1 MVNWNIDQ
9 KRREIVKHPAKRKVL
24 VAGRR
29 FGKSHLSL
37 IWLLSRGLEENERRW
52 IVTPNYRQGRNT
64 TWKLMRQMFR
74 EYDCKINETDLSVK
88 MPNGSEVAI
97 RGAENENSLRGVGLT
112 MVVMEEYSYIKPHVW
127 DEIIYPTLT
136 TTDGDAFFIGT
147 PNGYD
152 HLYDAYLRGQSND
165 PDWKSWQYTT
175 VDGGYVPE
183 EEIKKARSM
192 MDERAFKT
200 EFLASFETTGNRA
213 AYNFDRSIHVRKAE
227 QLSSSLF
234 WGMDFNVDYMS
245 AVLGCEYSN
254 GTIHYFDEIR
264 QTNSNT
270 EEMAKAMMKIA
281 PNVPVYP
288 DAAGS
293 ARSTTSNRSD
303 HSILK
308 EFRFQVISKKAN
320 PPIKDRIMSLNRI
333 LKDANGRIR
342 MTVDPKCIHL
352 IKDLEQVQRS
362 RDGKIDKSN
371 IALTHMFDACSYY
384 IAYKYP
390 IVNRMPVSV
399 EW

>member
-1 MVNWNIDQ
+1 
-9 KRREIVKHPAKRKVL
+9 
-24 VAGRR
+24 
-29 FGKSHLSL
+29 
-37 IWLLSRGLEENERRW
+37 
-52 IVTPNYRQGRNT
+52 
-64 TWKLMRQMFR
+64 MFR

-175 VDGGYVPE
+175 VEGGYVPE
-183 EEIKKARSM
+183 EEIKKAKSM

-213 AYNFDRSIHVRKAE
+213 AYNFDRTTHVKKAE

-281 PNVPVYP
+281 PNIPVYP